1 MSLFISVNIFVYRHT
16 AVQILGLVYPHRWWS
31 PDPHASSRPLH
42 IRSFLF
48 FLYLLITLA
57 GGRSGLLMANPCSGK
72 SETSALAS
80 QGTALVDP
88 LAHLNKEIVDELELM
103 DRPLDD
109 TAGVIRLALSVNRE
123 FRMKLDRRR
132 VPVCL
137 KPRPVDR
144 RRRIAVCLKPRPS
157 DRSRVAVCLKPR
169 TPPNASN

>member
-48 FLYLLITLA
+48 LLYLLITPA
-57 GGRSGLLMANPCSGK
+57 GERSGLLMANPCSGN
-72 SETSALAS
+72 SETSDLTS
-80 QGTALVDP
+80 QGTALADP
-88 LAHLNKEIVDELELM
+88 LAHLNKGIVDGLGLM
-103 DRPLDD
+103 DRPLEDMIE
-109 TAGVIRLALSVNRE
+109 VIRLARSVNRE
-123 FRMKLDRRR
+123 FRMIVDRKR

-144 RRRIAVCLKPRPS
+144 RGRIAVCLKPRPS
-157 DRSRVAVCLKPR
+157 DRNRVAVCLKPR
-169 TPPNASN
+169 APPNGSN